1 MREKELDL
9 LSCFITKEPLCSSPN
24 LVVQGYKSVGKTYTV
39 LNYLHELGIKKSIV
53 NCDECITQK
62 ILLQRCLM
70 SIMAESGKE
79 YDASNFMYKGLKAA
93 RTSVLCENFA
103 YFLMSL
109 EQFIVA
115 TGYNEPHVLVLD
127 RFDQCCDPT
136 DDLFSAF
143 VRLQEHSVIR
153 NISVIYITSH
163 DDPREISTLSVPHI
177 HFGPYSQDQL
187 VEILQAKHSF
197 HLNDVSPDEDVAFWR
212 NFTKLI
218 VDLFYDY
225 TGSDLLLLS
234 DLCHNLWH
242 KFANPV
248 NNGRYKPSEFLRLF
262 RDIRDQIF
270 NDSIVSNSCITDYIT
285 KTEEVPSNVS
295 PVADLPYH
303 SKFLLIA
310 SYLASY
316 VDPKSDLNVFS
327 RMKTLKKRKER
338 KTTESSISKKNINS
352 RLLSASF
359 FDLERLK
366 AILSVIYRNES
377 KSLSQDN
384 QEYLNLY
391 QDLTEREL
399 AKKDNEF
406 ATFTLNTTVDVNTQL
421 STLVSLGLINRT
433 YASDIL
439 SSKIRWKCNVGWDII
454 ESLAR
459 EISFPI
465 ENYILDR

>member
-1 MREKELDL
+1 M
-9 LSCFITKEPLCSSPN
+9 
-24 LVVQGYKSVGKTYTV
+24 
-39 LNYLHELGIKKSIV
+39 
-53 NCDECITQK
+53 
-62 ILLQRCLM
+62 
-70 SIMAESGKE
+70 
-79 YDASNFMYKGLKAA
+79 
-93 RTSVLCENFA
+93 
-103 YFLMSL
+103 
-109 EQFIVA
+109 
-115 TGYNEPHVLVLD
+115 
-127 RFDQCCDPT
+127 
-136 DDLFSAF
+136 
-143 VRLQEHSVIR
+143 
-153 NISVIYITSH
+153 
-163 DDPREISTLSVPHI
+163 
-177 HFGPYSQDQL
+177 
-187 VEILQAKHSF
+187 
-197 HLNDVSPDEDVAFWR
+197 ED
-212 NFTKLI
+212 T
-218 VDLFYDY
+218 
-225 TGSDLLLLS
+225 
-234 DLCHNLWH
+234 
-242 KFANPV
+242 
-248 NNGRYKPSEFLRLF
+248 
-262 RDIRDQIF
+262 RDQIF

-433 YASDIL
+433 YALDIL

-459 EISFPI
+459 EILFPI